1 MRDGSD
7 TWRTLGNGN
16 GAAGQNTAWSQKG
29 HLGGGPRG
37 RARAQPGLWEGESWA
52 QPRRA
57 QGRKRGAQ
65 FRQGFGVERG
75 GRQPPTGH
83 FHFCSWRA
91 SWRRWPCPLPASPP
105 QELLLEGLM
114 EVVAL
119 PVSLTSPGACALPA
133 RLPSPPQKLLPEGLV
148 EEVALPTSLTSPGAR
163 WSHGSTAPPGSVPPA
178 CPGGPGAPPAGGF
191 SKPAA
196 PAGSQTAAPGALW
209 PSPRMTPA
217 AGAAPAREW
226 GCSEPLRPSQ
236 ASEHRSQPGPLLP
249 EKGRSSDQ
257 SPTAGPDAWG
267 SASWGQPPGVQPPGV
282 SLLGATGRP
291 VVALLSLAGFV
302 PTCSRCRH
310 F

>member
-1 MRDGSD
+1 
-7 TWRTLGNGN
+7 
-16 GAAGQNTAWSQKG
+16 
-29 HLGGGPRG
+29 
-37 RARAQPGLWEGESWA
+37 
-52 QPRRA
+52 
-57 QGRKRGAQ
+57 
-65 FRQGFGVERG
+65 
-75 GRQPPTGH
+75 
-83 FHFCSWRA
+83 
-91 SWRRWPCPLPASPP
+91 
-105 QELLLEGLM
+105 M

-148 EEVALPTSLTSPGAR
+148 EEVALPTSLTSPGAPPGGPRGGGGPAHLPHLPRSFSRRASWRRWPCPPASPPQELLPEGLMEEVALPTSLTSPGAR
-163 WSHGSTAPPGSVPPA
+163 WSRGSTAPPGSVPPA

>member
-1 MRDGSD
+1 MGRARRAGRELGVRGPPVRDGSD

-91 SWRRWPCPLPASPP
+91 SWRRWPCPPASPP
-105 QELLLEGLM
+105 QELLPEGLM
-114 EVVAL
+114 
-119 PVSLTSPGACALPA
+119 
-133 RLPSPPQKLLPEGLV
+133 

-163 WSHGSTAPPGSVPPA
+163 WSRGSTAPPGSVPPA